1 MEGAR
6 IGQPAR
12 PLHIMVSSTPKN
24 MDHRNNTQDLSKE
37 VEEAIVLRVVR
48 EEEDS
53 GPIVPESRERILD
66 QMRDIL
72 VRLREAEGE
81 RRA

>member
-1 MEGAR
+1 
-6 IGQPAR
+6 
-12 PLHIMVSSTPKN
+12 MVSSTPKN

>member
-1 MEGAR
+1 
-6 IGQPAR
+6 
-12 PLHIMVSSTPKN
+12 

>member
-1 MEGAR
+1 
-6 IGQPAR
+6 
-12 PLHIMVSSTPKN
+12 MVSTTPAT
-24 MDHRNNTQDLSKE
+24 MDHRNKTQDLSKE
-37 VEEAIVLRVVR
+37 VEETIDLRVVR
-48 EEEDS
+48 DEEDC
-53 GPIVPESRERILD
+53 GPIMPEPRERILD

>member
-1 MEGAR
+1 
-6 IGQPAR
+6 
-12 PLHIMVSSTPKN
+12 MVSSTPKN

-53 GPIVPESRERILD
+53 GPIVPEPRERILD

>member
-1 MEGAR
+1 
-6 IGQPAR
+6 
-12 PLHIMVSSTPKN
+12 MVSSTPKN
-24 MDHRNNTQDLSKE
+24 MDHRSNTQDLSKE

>member
-1 MEGAR
+1 
-6 IGQPAR
+6 
-12 PLHIMVSSTPKN
+12 MVSSTPKN

-66 QMRDIL
+66 QMGDIL